1 MIPVLVADM
10 VLLVILLI
18 INNRNQINHNV
29 LPDSYVSGDYFDVK
43 KVDRLVYFVT
53 GRGLEIYLLRDNG
66 IKLLSKISTDGLAYG
81 LDVSGTYAYIADYYN
96 GLCVMDI
103 SNPFLPH
110 QVSHTK
116 TDGNSSDVVIKG
128 DYAYVADGLNG
139 FIIFDISNPILP
151 KLVGHCTIKGN
162 AFSVTVKDTIAYVGS
177 FNSPLKIIN
186 IADPFRPLIIGK
198 FPQSSNTCGRDIF
211 VDDTLAYVNC
221 YFSHNNKDIRFAVIN
236 IKDPANPVFV
246 TGLSLPPTNRGIIK
260 FGDHVFVNAQAEGTY
275 IINVKDPTR
284 VSVVGKYDET
294 TWFGYGYDI
303 IDDHFLLV
311 PQSSYGFSI
320 VDVRKTCEPLTLYH
334 YENITWK
341 YLTLDDKHNYLYIIG
356 HIANKYYF
364 ENSILKIVDIGNHK
378 NPVVCGEF
386 TFTGRGCLYEG
397 SIDYP
402 HLAIT
407 VYRGHPSNE
416 SLYTALL
423 NISNPQNPKLV
434 NLAKGGG
441 VIELQYPYLY
451 CLEGAVLK
459 IADLHDS
466 LLWTDSLVLANE
478 GYDFIIE
485 DTVVYA
491 TVKDSLVIYGLHSQ
505 KHLGACYHGKP
516 YAVNISLN
524 FPYLAVAYTPNPG
537 NTYGFL
543 IFEVSDPYLPVLMF
557 DTLVQETAIDPMTIC
572 IVGCL
577 LKDSLLFLG
586 RGHCGFDIWQLE
598 QNTIQRVLTQETP
611 HMATHGYPI
620 GNSNIYVKDK
630 IIYVLDYGS
639 LEMYTITHQ

>member
-1 MIPVLVADM
+1 MIPVLIIDM
-10 VLLVILLI
+10 VLLIILLTF
-18 INNRNQINHNV
+18 NNRNQINHNV
-29 LPDSYVSGDYFDVK
+29 IPDFCVSGDYFDVK
-43 KVDRLVYFVT
+43 KVDSLVYFVT
-53 GRGLEIYLLRDNG
+53 GRGFEIHALRSNG
-66 IKLLSKISTDGLAYG
+66 IKLLSKIPTDGLAYG
-81 LDVSGTYAYIADYYN
+81 LDVSGNYAAIADYYN
-96 GLCVMDI
+96 GLCLIDI
-103 SNPFLPH
+103 SDPLLPH
-110 QVSHTK
+110 QASHTK
-116 TDGNSSDVVIKG
+116 TSGNSSDVVIQG

-139 FIIFDISNPILP
+139 FVIFDISNPSLP
-151 KLVGHCTIKGN
+151 KLTGHCAVKGD
-162 AFSVTVKDTIAYVGS
+162 AFSVTIKDTIAYVGS
-177 FNSPLKIIN
+177 FNSSLKIIN
-186 IADPFRPLIIGK
+186 VADPYQPFVIGE
-198 FPQSSNTCGRDIF
+198 FPQSPNACGRDIL

-221 YFSHNNKDIRFAVIN
+221 YLSRNGKDIRFAVIN
-236 IKDPANPVFV
+236 VKDPANPVFIG
-246 TGLSLPPTNRGIIK
+246 GLVLPPTNRGIEKI
-260 FGDHVFVNAQAEGTY
+260 GDHVFVNAQAEGTY
-275 IINVKDPTR
+275 MINVQDPTR
-284 VSVVGKYDET
+284 ALVVSKYDET
-294 TWFGYGYDI
+294 TWFGYGYEI

-311 PQSSYGFSI
+311 PQSSYGFSV
-320 VDVRKTCEPLTLYH
+320 VDVGKPGAPLTWYH
-334 YENITWK
+334 HKNITWK

-356 HIANKYYF
+356 HTANKYYF
-364 ENSILKIVDIGNHK
+364 ENSILKIVDIGNHE

-386 TFTGRGCLYEG
+386 TFAGRGCLYEG

-466 LLWTDSLVLANE
+466 LLWIDSLVLANE
-478 GYDFIIE
+478 GYDFVIK

-491 TVKDSLVIYGLHSQ
+491 TVKDSLVLYGLHSQ

-537 NTYGFL
+537 STYGVL
-543 IFEVSDPYLPVLMF
+543 IFKVSDPCLPVLMF

-577 LKDSLLFLG
+577 LTDSLLFLG

-611 HMATHGYPI
+611 HMATHGYPM

-630 IIYVLDYGS
+630 TIYVLDYGS
-639 LEMYTITHQ
+639 LETYTMINQ